1 MIPQRIVRVRS
12 EVQDAAPGH
21 SPARRDRRGARGS
34 MNNQGGTVWLRVT
47 CILLAVLVGFEAQAA
62 RLGGEVT
69 PVETSAFPEGT
80 ATLERSCRASVYVS
94 YPQAPASIQV
104 GDIVRV
110 AIELG
115 AGRIVGGTLLSI
127 NRVRFDLDCDSASL
141 GNCPDDGEVASYQGG
156 LTTNCGV
163 AIASSHFPGDTLTNQ
178 IVFTPST
185 PIVVPAGVRS
195 FCSIEFNVRI
205 ESLSN
210 DGTPDTI
217 EQVGGLF
224 ASLGDGVC
232 DTSPPIAVGRLNSGQ
247 ICIGS
252 FCQTLGTS
260 CEPVL
265 DLSYPEAPR
274 LQQVGDRAR
283 AHLSLGGGHNGLSV
297 PVLVQRVR
305 FNLDCDSSNLSLNCP
320 DDGGVIA
327 YEGNLTTT
335 CPVGFTCSH
344 SPGDTLPNQVIF
356 TADGPL
362 LIPADTADFCS
373 LDFDVRLETTSN
385 DATPNLVEQTI
396 AVERSLDDAQCEIL
410 GRSRSGEDTSSSF
423 LEICPVCDDGNQ
435 CNGLEVC
442 DGETGCVPGDPLV
455 CDDQNVCTDD
465 VCDPTLFEGDPCA
478 YTDTSARCE
487 DDDVCTDDACD
498 PVLGCVHDSNAARCD
513 DGNLCTADVCDPA
526 FGCRNTLGVC
536 DDQNVCTVDHC
547 DPAVGCVTRA
557 VSCDDGNVC
566 TQDSCDPVSGC
577 LHAPDAACG
586 TSPRPIGYWKRLC
599 RGRSPSGDALGPADV
614 ACVQTACPFASV
626 SSVAELCDRL
636 TPDPPGD
643 ACAKAEAQFLV
654 LELNRCR
661 GRVSDADPIHPACG
675 QGQAVGEARV
685 LIE

>member
-210 DGTPDTI
+210 DGTPDVI
-217 EQVGGLF
+217 EQAAGLDAF
-224 ASLGDGVC
+224 LADGVC
-232 DTSPPIAVGRLNSGQ
+232 DTSPPIAAGRLNSGQ
-247 ICIGS
+247 ICIGGA
-252 FCQTLGTS
+252 CETLGTS

-265 DLSYPEAPR
+265 DLGYPGSPR
-274 LQQVGDRAR
+274 LQQVGDTARAR
-283 AHLSLGGGHNGLSV
+283 LTLGGGHNGLSV

-305 FNLDCDSSNLSLNCP
+305 FTLDCDSSNLGLTCP
-320 DDGGVIA
+320 DDAAAIA
-327 YEGNLTTT
+327 YDGNLLTT
-335 CPVGFTCSH
+335 CPLGFTCIH
-344 SPGDTLPNQVIF
+344 SPGDALPNQVVF
-356 TADGPL
+356 SPDGPL
-362 LIPADTADFCS
+362 FIPADTEGFCS
-373 LDFDVRLETTSN
+373 LDFDVRLESRSN
-385 DATPNLVEQTI
+385 DGTPDLVEQ
-396 AVERSLDDAQCEIL
+396 
-410 GRSRSGEDTSSSF
+410 
-423 LEICPVCDDGNQ
+423 
-435 CNGLEVC
+435 
-442 DGETGCVPGDPLV
+442 
-455 CDDQNVCTDD
+455 
-465 VCDPTLFEGDPCA
+465 
-478 YTDTSARCE
+478 
-487 DDDVCTDDACD
+487 
-498 PVLGCVHDSNAARCD
+498 
-513 DGNLCTADVCDPA
+513 A
-526 FGCRNTLGVC
+526 FG
-536 DDQNVCTVDHC
+536 
-547 DPAVGCVTRA
+547 A
-557 VSCDDGNVC
+557 DG
-566 TQDSCDPVSGC
+566 S
-577 LHAPDAACG
+577 
-586 TSPRPIGYWKRLC
+586 
-599 RGRSPSGDALGPADV
+599 
-614 ACVQTACPFASV
+614 
-626 SSVAELCDRL
+626 
-636 TPDPPGD
+636 
-643 ACAKAEAQFLV
+643 
-654 LELNRCR
+654 
-661 GRVSDADPIHPACG
+661 
-675 QGQAVGEARV
+675 
-685 LIE
+685 